1 MTSLLNIRRV
11 GLTLGALLLGA
22 VGAMPAKAESVPASF
37 DCAKAGKTVE
47 KLICS
52 RAVLRWNDLA
62 LSRLYRA
69 ARNAVSGSARDD
81 LLSTQR
87 DWVRERDRRCIADR
101 TFKELSDTSV
111 GLGKQAYE
119 CLETVYLGRRRALQD
134 LAAAPLSLRDI
145 QEIDLQPIATARPDL
160 VEGGAVRV
168 PAIRLSPD
176 GLLAAILLP
185 SLELDGPDQVW
196 LYRIA
201 DGRLA
206 SATPTPDRQQPHP
219 EGAPMLIKAM
229 TWRGDTLYARVA
241 IWSKDSKGEAGAS
254 TVYAATVDGS
264 TRLDD
269 VPADIA
275 ALLDS
280 ESEPPAVG
288 PDEMTESDGESW
300 QAIRGNR
307 DFLAWIGDLGH
318 GTIEFKTRKRAA
330 GPPAWLVAWGGWELA
345 GYLFDAN
352 RSRLVY
358 TADTGITILDMA
370 THGERRIA
378 DTSRGD
384 RPYAVSGDSGL
395 LVWSTRNACG
405 DEFLTE
411 QDQDA
416 PERFCLAHLP
426 RPEQHR

>member
-1 MTSLLNIRRV
+1 MA
-11 GLTLGALLLGA
+11 LGALVVLTVALSA
-22 VGAMPAKAESVPASF
+22 PAKAEGVSASF

-69 ARNAVSGSARDD
+69 ARNDVSGSARDD
-81 LLSTQR
+81 LLATQR

-101 TFKELSDTSV
+101 TFDELSDASA
-111 GLGKQAYE
+111 GLGQQAYE
-119 CLETVYLGRRRALQD
+119 CLETVYLGRRRTLQD
-134 LAAAPLSLRDI
+134 RVAPPLPLSDI
-145 QEIDLQPIATARPDL
+145 RTIDLRPIAAARPDI
-160 VEGGAVRV
+160 VESGVVRV
-168 PAIRLSPD
+168 SAIRLSPD

-201 DGRLA
+201 DGSLA
-206 SATPTPDRQQPHP
+206 PATPTPDRQQPHP

-229 TWRGDTLYARVA
+229 AWRGDTLYVRVA

-280 ESEPPAVG
+280 ESEAPAVG
-288 PDEMTESDGESW
+288 PDEMIESDGEGP

-307 DFLAWIGDLGH
+307 DFLAWIDDLGH
-318 GTIEFKTRKRAA
+318 GTIELKMRKRAA
-330 GPPAWLVAWGGWELA
+330 GSPAWLVAWGGWELA
-345 GYLFDAN
+345 GYLFDAS

-358 TADTGITILDMA
+358 PADTGISVFDMA

-378 DTSRGD
+378 RTSRGD
-384 RPYAVSGDSGL
+384 QPYAVSGNSSRI
-395 LVWSTRNACG
+395 VWSTRNACG
-405 DEFLTE
+405 DEFMTR
-411 QDQDA
+411 QDDGA
-416 PERFCLAHLP
+416 PERFCLARMAKL
-426 RPEQHR
+426 EAGK